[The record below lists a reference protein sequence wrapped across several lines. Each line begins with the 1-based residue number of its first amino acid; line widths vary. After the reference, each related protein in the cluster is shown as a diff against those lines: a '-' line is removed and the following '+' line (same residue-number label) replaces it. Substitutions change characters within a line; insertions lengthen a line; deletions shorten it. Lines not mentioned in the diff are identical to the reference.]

1 MPFKWKKTWPTIC
14 VLKVTPFAAEREEIT
29 GDAAGGAAA
38 NGSGYRPLTSWGNS
52 FKLPRT

>member
-14 VLKVTPFAAEREEIT
+14 ALKVTPFAAELEET
-29 GDAAGGAAA
+29 TSCSAAVGAR
-38 NGSGYRPLTSWGNS
+38 GYSYLRISWGNS